1 MSAAGI
7 SLGASAL
14 ALLATMAL
22 HPTGHDVL
30 RGGGG
35 KAAVSHSLALISVP
49 LALYGFLILTRRLGG
64 LALLAFITW
73 AAGAMAVI
81 NAAVLSGFVA
91 PAFIDDPT
99 LLHYTGRLNQAFA
112 GLYVMASSLAI
123 VLWSVFI
130 LRQRI
135 SVWIGALGI
144 VVGVLTIGVVG
155 SGHLRLNVHGFGV
168 VAIAQAIWMICVAV
182 MLIRSAGGEAT
193 FLHT

>member
-1 MSAAGI
+1 MKEDSAAGI

-14 ALLATMAL
+14 TLLATMAL

-30 RGGGG
+30 RSGGG

-49 LALYGFLILTRRLGG
+49 LALYGFLILTRRLGS
-64 LALLAFITW
+64 LALLAFIIF
-73 AAGAMAVI
+73 AMAVMAVV

-112 GLYVMASSLAI
+112 GVYVMASSMAI
-123 VLWSVFI
+123 VLWSISI

-144 VVGVLTIGVVG
+144 VVGVLTMAAFGP
-155 SGHLRLNVHGFGV
+155 GHLRLNVHGFGA
-168 VAIAQAIWMICVAV
+168 VAIAQAIWMLCVALRV
-182 MLIRSAGGEAT
+182 L